1 MKKWNVDN
9 GRAIRSLFQSTIER
23 AIAEL
28 SSALVVAQ
36 QSSNEEE
43 FKFVQ
48 RSKRYA
54 AIDALLFNS
63 IHIDHPDSSNSPQ

>member
-1 MKKWNVDN
+1 MNN
-9 GRAIRSLFQSTIER
+9 RSAASFKVHIER
-23 AIAEL
+23 AVTEL
-28 SSALVVAQ
+28 SSALIVAQ

-48 RSKRYA
+48 KSIAEIIA

-63 IHIDHPDSSNSPQ
+63 IYIDHPDLNNLSQ